1 MKKKLEQICALW
13 CQEVPKCECQSL
25 FLQISRRKQSQCLGM
40 SRGRDKSGDKSG
52 QFNVLKYSMLALSS
66 LAVSIQC

>member
-1 MKKKLEQICALW
+1 
-13 CQEVPKCECQSL
+13 
-25 FLQISRRKQSQCLGM
+25 M

-52 QFNVLKYSMLALSS
+52 QFDVLKYSMLALCS

>member
-1 MKKKLEQICALW
+1 MN
-13 CQEVPKCECQSL
+13 VNPYFSKC
-25 FLQISRRKQSQCLGM
+25 SRRKQSQCLGM

-52 QFNVLKYSMLALSS
+52 QFDVLKYSMLALRS